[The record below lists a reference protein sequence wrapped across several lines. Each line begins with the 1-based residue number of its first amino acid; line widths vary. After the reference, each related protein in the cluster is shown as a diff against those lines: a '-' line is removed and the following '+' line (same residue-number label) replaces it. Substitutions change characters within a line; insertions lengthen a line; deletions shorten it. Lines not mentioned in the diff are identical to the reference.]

1 MPTIPNQFSVPIMKY
16 DILSQFALLNTH
28 NYTDYITTY
37 PDLVKDSFIMKTEAS
52 GSAKYSPTKKWKQ
65 WLDNNKPLPAFKV
78 TAAGT
83 GGSAGAAV
91 TVTLTS
97 GSHLSAGRY
106 SPVSVGQVYED
117 DKDGIQYE
125 VRAVNKTTDGA
136 HTVTLAPT
144 KASQTAALTT
154 ASFLKFQGRTSVKE
168 GSEQQ
173 DGIYEGFTSRD
184 RDMQI
189 IRTNKSYTD
198 LAKFEILE
206 YKNQSYYTIDRTKME
221 PEHIMSQELKLMFG
235 DFMDNMT
242 EAAGNANTTARGF
255 IPTIIAEGTDLSA
268 TTALS
273 TSFFQDLKRANDA
286 DGYTTKYEVLCD
298 TEFWIAYQAYLQS
311 LGGGASNIVVNVD
324 VDSATKEIQGV
335 FDFSDSVKIYGIEL
349 TLKNYAYFNS
359 ARTHGA
365 DMNTGFWRGS
375 AVFFPIGT
383 RYNDAAEGQ
392 LPYFRVR
399 YQSDSEGGQMTFLD
413 TDGALV
419 GKSTKRVVDLALTSY
434 KGIEMYNIK
443 AFKFAKIHL

>member
-1 MPTIPNQFSVPIMKY
+1 MPTIPNQISVPIMKY
-16 DILSQFALLNTH
+16 DVLSQFALLKQS
-28 NYTDYITTY
+28 NYTDYITSY

-52 GSAKYSPTKKWKQ
+52 GAAKWSPTKKWKQ
-65 WLDNNKPLPAFKV
+65 WVDNNKPLPAFKV
-78 TAAGT
+78 TANAA

-91 TVTLTS
+91 TVTLTAA
-97 GSHLSAGRY
+97 SHTTAGKY
-106 SPVSVGQVYED
+106 SPVAVGQVYED

-125 VRAVNKTTDGA
+125 VRAVSKSVDGA
-136 HTVTLAPT
+136 HTATIAPT
-144 KASQTAALTT
+144 KASQTAAILAAT
-154 ASFLKFQGRTSVKE
+154 SFLKFQGRTSVKE

-173 DGIYEGFTSRD
+173 DGIYETFTSRD

-221 PEHIMSQELKLMFG
+221 PEHISSQELKLMFG

-255 IPTIIAEGTDLSA
+255 IPTILAEGTDLTA

-273 TSFFQDLKRANDA
+273 ETFFQDLKRANDA

-298 TEFWIAYQAYLQS
+298 TEFWIAYQAFLRT
-311 LGGGASNIVVNVD
+311 LTGASNIVVNVD
-324 VDSATKEIQGV
+324 VDAATKQIQGI
-335 FDFSDSVKIYGIEL
+335 FDFSESIKIYGIEL

-375 AVFFPIGT
+375 AVFFPIGS
-383 RYNDAAEGQ
+383 RYNDAAEGM

-399 YQSDSEGGQMTFLD
+399 YQSDSENGQMTFLD
-413 TDGALV
+413 TDGALF
-419 GKSTKRVVDLALTSY
+419 GKNTKRVAELALTSY